1 MKLGVR
7 EGSLEGK
14 KGNIR
19 EERSEINEKRNEKHE
34 VKTRWENW
42 MERPGEGAGGIAGRR
57 AEEGGKQGGCQKG
70 KRSQGGKPRKVR
82 GRQRG
87 ILSNG
92 QAGKT

>member
-19 EERSEINEKRNEKHE
+19 EDWSEINEKRNEKHE

-42 MERPGEGAGGIAGRR
+42 MERPGEGAGGIAGRW
-57 AEEGGKQGGCQKG
+57 AEGGGKQGGRQKG
-70 KRSQGGKPRKVR
+70 KRSQGEKPRKGR

-87 ILSNG
+87 TLRNSR
-92 QAGKT
+92 AGKT